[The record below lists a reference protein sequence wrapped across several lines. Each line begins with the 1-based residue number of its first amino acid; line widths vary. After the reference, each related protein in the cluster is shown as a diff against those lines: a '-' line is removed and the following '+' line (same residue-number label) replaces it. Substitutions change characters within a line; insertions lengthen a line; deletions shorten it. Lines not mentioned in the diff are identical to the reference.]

1 MLPKKFFDVLNHE
14 GVVTVISWGD
24 TEEPHFANT
33 WNSYLVITED
43 ERILIPA
50 YGFRVTERNV
60 NRVGKIKMSL
70 GSKEVKGTKTIRERD
85 SILKA
90 RPASYRKDLTM
101 TA

>member
-70 GSKEVKGTKTIRERD
+70 GSKGTKTIRERD

>member
-43 ERILIPA
+43 ERILLM
-50 YGFRVTERNV
+50 GSVSRKE
-60 NRVGKIKMSL
+60 MSI
-70 GSKEVKGTKTIRERD
+70 E
-85 SILKA
+85 
-90 RPASYRKDLTM
+90 
-101 TA
+101 

>member
-43 ERILIPA
+43 ERILIPD
-50 YGFRVTERNV
+50 
-60 NRVGKIKMSL
+60 SL
-70 GSKEVKGTKTIRERD
+70 CTH
-85 SILKA
+85 
-90 RPASYRKDLTM
+90 
-101 TA
+101 